1 MAHFPIFRLLIL
13 CHCLSA
19 ACLTFAQEKKP
30 ALPAPRLNEE
40 LLGAMAFRSVGP
52 AFMSGRIS
60 DIAVHPK
67 NPSRWYIA
75 VGSGGVWMTD
85 NAGTTFTPVFDKY
98 TSFSIGCLALDPSQP
113 STLWVGT
120 GENVGGRHVGIGD
133 GIYKSTDGGKSFL
146 PMGLKSSE
154 HISRIIVHPT
164 NSQVVWVA
172 AQGPLWSK
180 GGERGIYKST
190 DGGITWKQTLGDAE
204 WTGATDLV
212 IDPRNP
218 DVLYAATWQRHRTVA
233 AYLGGGPGSALHK
246 SIDGGNTWTKL
257 TSGLPEGV
265 SGKIGLAI
273 SPQQPDVLY
282 AAIEGQRRSGAVY
295 RSADAGASWTQMSA
309 TVSGG
314 TGPHYYQELYASPHV
329 FDRIYLMDVRIQVS
343 HDGGKTFQPL
353 KEEYKHSD
361 NHAIAFLPD
370 RPDYLLVG
378 CDGGLYQSHDH
389 GQHWQYFANLP
400 VTQFYDIAIDD
411 TYPFYKIYGGTQDN
425 STQGGPSRTDKI
437 QGISNSDWS
446 VVLDWDGHQPATEPG
461 NPNVVYAQRQ
471 EGTLAR
477 VDMRNGEVVDI
488 KPASGKDEPHERY
501 NWDAPILVSPHD
513 PAQLFFASQ
522 RLWTSRDRGN
532 SWTALSGDLT
542 RNQAR
547 FQLPIMGATQGYDNA
562 WDVLAMS
569 NYNTITMVAESP
581 KQRGLIYVGTDDGL
595 IQITE
600 NEGTTWR
607 KIDVS
612 TLPGCPALA
621 YVNDIKAD
629 LYDAST
635 AYVALDNHKSGDYS
649 VYLYKTSDKGK
660 TWKSIKGNLPA
671 RNWVWRLVQDPV
683 QQNLLFAG
691 TEFGL
696 YVTFNGGQ
704 NWVKMNGGL
713 PTISVRDLKIH
724 QRENDLVIATF
735 GRGIYVLD
743 DMAPLRQ
750 LSEEWLSADGGILP
764 VRDALWYIPR
774 SYLGFEGQKG
784 DQGAA
789 YFQTPNP
796 DFGALLTYYVREE
809 VKTKKQLR
817 QEKEKDAVAKNLAV
831 SFPAWEEAEKEET
844 EQAVRCIIHIANEKG
859 SLVRKL
865 EVPATK
871 GIHRVAWDLRHA
883 VKDPIVSGSQSG
895 QQGFLVL
902 PGTYQAQLFR
912 EVEGSLTQLGNPV
925 VFNVKPMAESGPQS
939 QPLKRVS
946 SFWGEMEAS
955 IAESLRLSHELTATQ
970 KYGQALRN
978 AWMVTM
984 IQDTSTTKEL
994 DDVRMVLLDLQS
1006 QLGGEQ
1012 ARARIGEKGSP
1023 TIMGRLF
1030 DVMRGV
1036 SHATSGPTQT
1046 NRTTLQLAQQSMQQ
1060 LDAGIRAQQ
1069 QRLTETGEKIRQA
1082 GGPFVEKGF

>member
-1 MAHFPIFRLLIL
+1 
-13 CHCLSA
+13 
-19 ACLTFAQEKKP
+19 
-30 ALPAPRLNEE
+30 
-40 LLGAMAFRSVGP
+40 
-52 AFMSGRIS
+52 
-60 DIAVHPK
+60 
-67 NPSRWYIA
+67 
-75 VGSGGVWMTD
+75 MTD
-85 NAGTTFTPVFDKY
+85 NAGTTFTPVFDNY

-133 GIYKSTDGGKSFL
+133 GIYKSTDAGKSFTQ
-146 PMGLKSSE
+146 MGLKASE

-164 NSQVVWVA
+164 NSQIVWVA
-172 AQGPLWSK
+172 SQGPLWSK
-180 GGERGIYKST
+180 GGERGIYKSS
-190 DGGITWKQTLGDAE
+190 DGGATWKQTLGDTE

-212 IDPRNP
+212 MDPRNP

-233 AYLGGGPGSALHK
+233 AYMGGGPGSALYK

-257 TSGLPEGV
+257 TSGLPAGI
-265 SGKIGLAI
+265 SGKIGLTI
-273 SPQQPDVLY
+273 SPQRPDVLY
-282 AAIEGQRRSGAVY
+282 AAIEGERRTGAVY

-353 KEEYKHSD
+353 KEEFKHSD
-361 NHAIAFLPD
+361 NHTIAFLPD

-378 CDGGLYQSHDH
+378 CDGGLYESHDH
-389 GQHWQYFANLP
+389 GMHWKYFANLP

-425 STQGGPSRTDKI
+425 STQGGPSRTDKV

-461 NPNVVYAQRQ
+461 NPDVVYAQRQ

-477 VDMRNGEVVDI
+477 IDMPTGEVVDI
-488 KPASGKDEPHERY
+488 KPASGKDEAYERY

-522 RLWTSRDRGN
+522 RLWTSKDRGD

-547 FQLPIMGATQGYDNA
+547 FQLPIMGAMQGYDNA

-581 KQRGLIYVGTDDGL
+581 LQRGLIYVGTDDGL

-600 NEGTTWR
+600 DEGKTWR

-612 TLPGCPALA
+612 SLPGCPALA

-635 AYVALDNHKSGDYS
+635 AYVALDNHKSGDFS
-649 VYLYKTSDKGK
+649 IYLYMTTDRGK
-660 TWKSIKGNLPA
+660 TWKSIKGDMPA

-683 QQNLLFAG
+683 QRNLLFAG

-696 YVTFNGGQ
+696 YATFNGGL
-704 NWVKMNGGL
+704 NWLKIKGSL
-713 PTISVRDLKIH
+713 PTISIRDLKIH
-724 QRENDLVIATF
+724 TRENDLVIATF
-735 GRGIYVLD
+735 GRGIYILD

-750 LSEEWLSADGGILP
+750 LSEDWLATEGGMLP
-764 VRDALWYIPR
+764 VREALWYIPR
-774 SYLGFEGQKG
+774 SYLGFEGHKG
-784 DQGAA
+784 DQGAG

-796 DFGALLTYYVREE
+796 DFGALLTYYIRDDI
-809 VKTKKQLR
+809 KTKKQLR
-817 QEKEKDAVAKNLAV
+817 QEKEKEAAAKKQLLG
-831 SFPAWEEAEKEET
+831 FPSWEDAEKEET
-844 EQAVRCIIHIANEKG
+844 EQPARCLVHITNEKG
-859 SLVRKL
+859 LLVRKL
-865 EVPATK
+865 DVPAAK
-871 GIHRVAWDLRHA
+871 GLHRVAWDLRHP
-883 VKDPIVSGSQSG
+883 VRDPIVSGGQSG
-895 QQGFLVL
+895 QVGFLVL
-902 PGTYQAQLFR
+902 PGKYQAQLFR
-912 EVEGSLTQLGNPV
+912 EVAGVITPLGAPV
-925 VFNVKPMAESGPQS
+925 TFNIKPIHESRTQS
-939 QPLKRVS
+939 QPLKRVA
-946 SFWGEMEAS
+946 SFWGEMELAVT
-955 IAESLRLSHELTATQ
+955 ESLRLTFEISATQ
-970 KYGQALRN
+970 KYVQSLRTALM
-978 AWMVTM
+978 ATM
-984 IQDTSTTKEL
+984 IPEANMTAQLE
-994 DDVRMVLLDLQS
+994 VARQQLLSLQA

-1012 ARARIGEKGSP
+1012 ARARIGEKGPP

-1036 SHATSGPTQT
+1036 GNATAGPTQT
-1046 NRTTLQLAQQSMQQ
+1046 NRATFELAKQSMQ
-1060 LDAGIRAQQ
+1060 LVDAGIRQQ
-1069 QRLTETGEKIRQA
+1069 QQLLVEIAEMIRQA
-1082 GGPFVEKGF
+1082 GGPYVEKGW